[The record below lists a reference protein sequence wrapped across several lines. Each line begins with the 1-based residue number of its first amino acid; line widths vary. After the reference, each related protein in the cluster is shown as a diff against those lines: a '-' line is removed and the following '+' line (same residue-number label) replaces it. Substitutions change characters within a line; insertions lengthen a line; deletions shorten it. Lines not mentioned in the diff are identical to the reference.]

1 MPNLTLSLTEDIKKK
16 MEDFPEVNWSALIKK
31 YIESKVNRLVW
42 KEQLLRQLDSEKD
55 FEEEALRIGDKI
67 KQGAWERLKKEGW

>member
-1 MPNLTLSLTEDIKKK
+1 MLKQLSAEG
-16 MEDFPEVNWSALIKK
+16 
-31 YIESKVNRLVW
+31 
-42 KEQLLRQLDSEKD
+42 D